1 MQTAAYFCR
10 QDGEGTFS
18 CPGPN
23 DRPDSGIPVR
33 KYKRFTLDL
42 PAAILTAAG
51 ESGHRTFLLRTVDV
65 SAGGALFRSERGLP
79 AGTEVRLIFFLHSDP
94 QEAKIDPR
102 YSFRGTVVRSEPGQF
117 AVAFVRKMQAAGP
130 APLSGPEDVAPGL
143 PCGVSK
149 RPDRE
154 RT

>member
-1 MQTAAYFCR
+1 M
-10 QDGEGTFS
+10 
-18 CPGPN
+18 
-23 DRPDSGIPVR
+23 
-33 KYKRFTLDL
+33 
-42 PAAILTAAG
+42 
-51 ESGHRTFLLRTVDV
+51 LRTVDV
-65 SAGGALFRSERGLP
+65 SVGGALFRSERGLP

-117 AVAFVRKMQAAGP
+117 AVAFVKAMQAAGP
-130 APLSGPEDVAPGL
+130 AALSGPETVSPGF
-143 PCGVSK
+143 PCSVSK